1 MYFVE
6 LSSESVFRLSNLSKT
21 NSVARMAI
29 NPGIPI
35 PSAMP
40 RVSLERPFNGADDG
54 EDEDVGG
61 SMADDVICE
70 DNSVV
75 ANDIAD
81 GDAKLDKVV
90 VELSGG
96 KILIAGDAVK
106 NAVLWVP
113 SMSTDKENKNI
124 NAFVNARLNL

>member
-1 MYFVE
+1 
-6 LSSESVFRLSNLSKT
+6 
-21 NSVARMAI
+21 MAI

-35 PSAMP
+35 PSAMS

-61 SMADDVICE
+61 SMADGVICE

-81 GDAKLDKVV
+81 GDAKLDEVV
-90 VELSGG
+90 VELKGEKDG
-96 KILIAGDAVK
+96 KILIGGDAVK
-106 NAVLWVP
+106 YTGLWVP
-113 SMSTDKENKNI
+113 SMSTDIENKKI
-124 NAFVNARLNL
+124 NAFVIVRLNL